1 MKKIL
6 FILAVLVM
14 FCSGAF
20 AVELVNI
27 EETVFPRYEK
37 VFAKDLQNT
46 PDIKGNVEVYLD
58 LSESGRLNF
67 HKILGADNEQLA
79 EMFDEFLK
87 SIEKPAPKF
96 YKSYKYVVVLSKD
109 SKVNIDVKSKNNH
122 YRLREKNYYEKL
134 NMKVN
139 EDLPTDDYIDLAMT
153 SAELTLSS
161 RGEVKSVKII
171 ESSGDKLYDETLS
184 EYLSSKSYGV
194 PPADILKNEEVSFII
209 YVNPSS
215 PAALEEYYRYY
226 RRVSSEIEKQIRVYN
241 YISYPIYFQFDKQGN
256 VSDVKMF
263 RRYDEINP
271 EAIIEELKRIK
282 VSPYEGEIIG
292 DNIEV
297 VYLGGK
303 SLRGLQ
309 NYYEKKMYPEI
320 LKSIPEVTSLKLKPI
335 KLLLLMT
342 KDGYVEEV
350 DLVQS
355 SGSEEFD
362 NKTVEAVKGNWYE
375 AFENRSTDKFIF
387 EIELY
392 NLNKFLR
399 QHYSKYTRTVAA
411 TAMANIPTG
420 SVKTDKIYF
429 VIKRDGKIKEYQLY
443 DNYNNVITE
452 KRVDDRI
459 KRLTFPR
466 IPRAIDTDELSV
478 LIDLHSPKKQYF
490 SKSTL
495 NTMTLGTAIMYKQ
508 AR

>member
-6 FILAVLVM
+6 FVLAVLLM

-20 AVELVNI
+20 AAELVNI
-27 EETVFPRYEK
+27 EDSVFPKYEK
-37 VFAKDLQNT
+37 VFAKDLQKT
-46 PDIKGNVEVYLD
+46 PDIRGNVEVYLD

-96 YKSYKYVVVLSKD
+96 YKSHKYVIVLSKD
-109 SKVNIDVKSKNNH
+109 SKVKISVRSKNNH
-122 YRLREKNYYEKL
+122 YKLREKNYFDKVY
-134 NMKVN
+134 MKVN

-171 ESSGDKLYDETLS
+171 ESSGDNLYDEALS

-194 PPADILKNEEVSFII
+194 PPADILNNEEVSVIL

-215 PAALEEYYRYY
+215 PDALEEYYRYY
-226 RRVSSEIEKQIRVYN
+226 RQVSSQIEKQIRVYN

-256 VSDVKMF
+256 VADVKMY

-271 EAIIEELKRIK
+271 ASILSELKRIK
-282 VSPYEGEIIG
+282 VSPYEGNTIG

-303 SLRGLQ
+303 SLKGLQ
-309 NYYEKKMYPEI
+309 KYYKNKMYPEI

-342 KDGYVEEV
+342 KDGQIEEV
-350 DLVQS
+350 ELVQS
-355 SGSEEFD
+355 SGSEDFD

-375 AFENRSTDKFIF
+375 AFESRSTDKFIF

-399 QHYSKYTRTVAA
+399 EHYSKYVRTVTCYAL
-411 TAMANIPTG
+411 ANIPVG

-429 VIKRDGKIKEYQLY
+429 VIDRKGKIKEYQLY
-443 DNYNNVITE
+443 DNYDNVITE
-452 KRVDDRI
+452 KKVDDRI

-466 IPRAIDTDELSV
+466 LPRAIDADEVSI
-478 LIDLHSPKKQYF
+478 LIDLHNPKKRYY
-490 SKSTL
+490 SNSSL

>member
-1 MKKIL
+1 M
-6 FILAVLVM
+6 
-14 FCSGAF
+14 
-20 AVELVNI
+20 
-27 EETVFPRYEK
+27 
-37 VFAKDLQNT
+37 
-46 PDIKGNVEVYLD
+46 
-58 LSESGRLNF
+58 
-67 HKILGADNEQLA
+67 
-79 EMFDEFLK
+79 
-87 SIEKPAPKF
+87 
-96 YKSYKYVVVLSKD
+96 
-109 SKVNIDVKSKNNH
+109 
-122 YRLREKNYYEKL
+122 
-134 NMKVN
+134 
-139 EDLPTDDYIDLAMT
+139 
-153 SAELTLSS
+153 
-161 RGEVKSVKII
+161 
-171 ESSGDKLYDETLS
+171 YDETLS

-271 EAIIEELKRIK
+271 EAILAELRRIK
-282 VSPYEGEIIG
+282 VSPYEGNVTG
-292 DNIEV
+292 DSVEV

-350 DLVQS
+350 ELVQS

-387 EIELY
+387 EI
-392 NLNKFLR
+392 
-399 QHYSKYTRTVAA
+399 
-411 TAMANIPTG
+411 
-420 SVKTDKIYF
+420 D
-429 VIKRDGKIKEYQLY
+429 